1 MIRDRVRDC
10 NRDRDRNE
18 IAYMLFLKKMVKL
31 EVPMIAIATDF
42 MLIVQRAMSIITIAI
57 SIALSLQT
65 FMSFLALLGQQ
76 SLFVYGLAIISFY

>member
-1 MIRDRVRDC
+1 
-10 NRDRDRNE
+10 
-18 IAYMLFLKKMVKL
+18 MLFLKKMVKL